1 MSENYVVVKL
11 ISGETVM
18 AMFEGEDEKFIKIEY
33 PVQIKTTL
41 LPELGR
47 EHVTASPLCQFSEST
62 SFVLEKTH
70 VIYIKRLHN
79 AFIKHYKT
87 FIKSYDEALVPA
99 QRQSAEEVKH
109 QLEDIFGDE
118 EDTLTIEE
126 VNRRLD
132 ILEAIT
138 NSESSEEDKESLLTA
153 NFVVGND
160 TKH

>member
-18 AMFEGEDEKFIKIEY
+18 AMFEGEDEKFVKIEY
-33 PVQIKTTL
+33 PVQIKTTIVPML
-41 LPELGR
+41 NR
-47 EHVTASPLCQFSEST
+47 EQVHAAPMCQFSDST

-70 VIYIKRLHN
+70 IIYIKRLH
-79 AFIKHYKT
+79 KT
-87 FIKSYDEALVPA
+87 FIPHYKNFLKAYDEVLVPA
-99 QRQSAEEVKH
+99 QKQSHEEIKQ

-118 EDTLTIEE
+118 EDTLTIDE

-132 ILEAIT
+132 ILEAIA
-138 NSESSEEDKESLLTA
+138 NAEPSDEEDDSILTA
-153 NFVVGND
+153 NFVTGND

>member
-18 AMFEGEDEKFIKIEY
+18 AMFEGEDDKFIKVEY
-33 PVQIKTTL
+33 PVQIKTNIV
-41 LPELGR
+41 PMMNR
-47 EHVTASPLCQFSEST
+47 EHVTATPYCQFSDST
-62 SFVLEKTH
+62 TFVLEKNH
-70 VIYIKRLHN
+70 IIYIKRLHN
-79 AFIKHYKT
+79 AFIPHYKN
-87 FIKSYDEALVPA
+87 FIKSYDETLVPA
-99 QRQSAEEVKH
+99 QRQSSDEIKA
-109 QLEDIFGDE
+109 QLEELFGDE

-132 ILEAIT
+132 ILESIA
-138 NSESSEEDKESLLTA
+138 NAEPSEEEESLLTA